1 MGPRRGLVKRAFPYD
16 VTMSDEVPRSDVW
29 RVATLNIW
37 NRQGPWA
44 QRLPLIQEGLLALD
58 ADVVGLQE
66 VMGFTGLPSQA
77 HEIAA
82 GTGWNVHHV
91 PAWNIGGGLTFGN
104 AILSPHPLT
113 DLQSLALPAAPD
125 LDTRTVA
132 FARVECPHGPMP
144 VFVTHLTF
152 QHHLATARRAQVL
165 ALAAHV
171 DRLAPTEGPP
181 AVLLG
186 DFNADPDSDEMRF
199 LRGLATFDGVSVY
212 FADCWS
218 TTMGAEPGAGPGY
231 TYDRRNPYA
240 LRSREPSRRIDYAYV
255 RGPGRH
261 LCGEPLS
268 ARLAFDQPVDGV
280 WPSDHFGLVADIYAA
295 RRHHDP
301 F

>member
-1 MGPRRGLVKRAFPYD
+1 M
-16 VTMSDEVPRSDVW
+16 TDEVDRADVW

-44 QRLPLIQEGLLALD
+44 QRLPLIREGLLALD
-58 ADVVGLQE
+58 ADVIGLQE
-66 VMGFTGLPSQA
+66 VMGFTGVPSQA

-113 DLQSLALPAAPD
+113 DLQSLALPAPPD
-125 LDTRTVA
+125 LDPRTVA
-132 FARVECPHGPMP
+132 FARVACPHGPMP

-152 QHHLATARRAQVL
+152 QHHLANARRAQVL
-165 ALAAHV
+165 ALAEHV
-171 DRLAPTEGPP
+171 DRLAPTDGPP

-218 TTMGAEPGAGPGY
+218 TTSGAAPGVGPGY

-268 ARLAFDQPVDGV
+268 ARLVFDQPVDGV
-280 WPSDHFGLVADIYAA
+280 WASDHFGLVADIHAA
-295 RRHHDP
+295 KRQHDP